1 VVIPLPRFQTEVLD
15 LLILHLHIKKKLLPV
30 VKGEILNLQ
39 VVPGE
44 ILVLRTAL
52 RSALQI
58 SALLLVL
65 SKLVVMPRT
74 EVLDLLILI
83 LHLHIK
89 KKLLTAVEGEIL
101 NLQVVVGEI
110 PVLRKLEV
118 ARELKLPFAVVN
130 LVLVSRTQKSVCVVP
145 RLLISS
151 KR

>member
-1 VVIPLPRFQTEVLD
+1 M
-15 LLILHLHIKKKLLPV
+15 HLHIKKKLLPV